1 MPMNATEALS
11 DFLAHKIPHA
21 YLIETSP
28 EDAGAPETA
37 DSLGVTREC
46 LVKAVVL
53 DADGQ
58 LVTAVIPATRDLSF
72 GKLRKYLGA
81 TEVRPAVG
89 ADLARLGASGCVA
102 SIPIFGS
109 SCGARVLVPHELIEY
124 QEITF
129 LVGPSQLIVRINLL
143 DFLVEEKPDICARNS
158 ILACQSCAGRCDG
171 MIVFR
176 IDERTCARELIGV
189 LPERRRTERGNNVVG
204 MLRLARKKYGAEA
217 ADPSAIVIGDH
228 VGGDLG

>member
-1 MPMNATEALS
+1 MSRQGGRPRRGRPARHGRHPGDQGLELREAQ
-11 DFLAHKIPHA
+11 KVP
-21 YLIETSP
+21 
-28 EDAGAPETA
+28 G
-37 DSLGVTREC
+37 
-46 LVKAVVL
+46 
-53 DADGQ
+53 
-58 LVTAVIPATRDLSF
+58 RDQ
-72 GKLRKYLGA
+72 
-81 TEVRPAVG
+81 VRPAVG
-89 ADLARLGASGCVA
+89 ADLAKLGASGCVA

-158 ILACQSCAGRCDG
+158 ILACPSCAGRCDG

-176 IDERTCARELIGV
+176 LDEQTCARELIGV